1 MTIPTRIIPTCLLL
15 ATQCSALASVY
26 YVSSSE
32 GNDAWSG
39 ESVNQ
44 AWQSLDKVNN
54 QTFGAGDQILFRRG
68 DAWQGMLH
76 LKGSGNAG
84 APILLSNYGDGPLP
98 LIDGN
103 GYQACILLYNDGF
116 VEIDGFELTNEASH
130 LDEQG
135 IPKKLDSFL
144 GETNDYGSG
153 KSVRF
158 GVKIV
163 ADAQSVASV
172 DMTRLHI
179 HDIYPTPDN
188 LANVHLGY
196 GIKFETRSDTTTNAF
211 HVVEDVSVTDC
222 FIERTGHYGIWIKSL
237 GIPGVDDVKNDGIR
251 VADCT
256 FSHTGGSGFVPNKS
270 QNIVVEHC
278 LFNHSG
284 SGIDQRMWNRG
295 SGMWTFDCKDAVIQN
310 NRFMN
315 AHGYQD
321 SYAAHIDYGNENV
334 VIQYNLSSN
343 NEGGFAEVLGDNVR
357 CGYRYN
363 ISVNDGYRVDP
374 EGDPWDRKGKIFWVS
389 TYCGGPVRCPSEGTF
404 FYNNTVFVGPMLN
417 PEIYVWP
424 ESGDVHI
431 HNNLIFMSDDGEI
444 LETLLEDDGNEY
456 FVSHNL
462 FHPPGRISLDSD
474 LAVLSNQEDPAF
486 LNTSNPL
493 PTFELN
499 YQIDAQSPAFQAGT
513 LIAGSEDSQ
522 DYLNNNGERDFL
534 GQPVSSTNPPSIGAI
549 EGNLCGTGATWSPEL
564 NQCLP
569 NDPGCLFDLDGDGS
583 VSTMDLLYFLSLF
596 QSNC

>member
-68 DAWQGMLH
+68 DTWQGMLH

-172 DMTRLHI
+172 GMTRLHI

-357 CGYRYN
+357 CGYR
-363 ISVNDGYRVDP
+363 
-374 EGDPWDRKGKIFWVS
+374 
-389 TYCGGPVRCPSEGTF
+389 
-404 FYNNTVFVGPMLN
+404 
-417 PEIYVWP
+417 
-424 ESGDVHI
+424 
-431 HNNLIFMSDDGEI
+431 
-444 LETLLEDDGNEY
+444 
-456 FVSHNL
+456 
-462 FHPPGRISLDSD
+462 
-474 LAVLSNQEDPAF
+474 
-486 LNTSNPL
+486 
-493 PTFELN
+493 
-499 YQIDAQSPAFQAGT
+499 
-513 LIAGSEDSQ
+513 
-522 DYLNNNGERDFL
+522 
-534 GQPVSSTNPPSIGAI
+534 
-549 EGNLCGTGATWSPEL
+549 
-564 NQCLP
+564 
-569 NDPGCLFDLDGDGS
+569 
-583 VSTMDLLYFLSLF
+583 LSLIHI
-596 QSNC
+596 